1 MENLQDGFF
10 MNVYFT
16 PGDKGENETKR
27 FFRDNTELANIIV
40 ETLDKFK
47 RPRFNTLYRQHL

>member
-16 PGDKGENETKR
+16 PGDKGEKETKK
-27 FFRDNTELANIIV
+27 FFCENTELAKFIV
-40 ETLDKFK
+40 KTLDKI
-47 RPRFNTLYRQHL
+47 NDH